1 MTHGFSPEFMQ
12 RVAGSLLHF
21 LWQGAAVAL
30 LANLCLRLSA
40 RRSAE
45 TRYAVAAGA
54 LCFMSV
60 CPVLTFIYYAQTGAI
75 TQRILRLTGETIS
88 TRPIDG
94 PVEATLWW
102 TQAIVLVWF
111 GGMAVSSLRLAAG
124 WSLSRRLVR
133 LARQAVPSQFV
144 RMCDDVG
151 NQVALR
157 RRVKILLSE
166 HLDTP
171 AAIGWLRPVIL
182 LPVSALTGLDETQ
195 IRAILAHEIAH
206 IRRHDFLI
214 NAFQRVVEAVLFYHP
229 AVWWLSSRV
238 RTERENCCDDLAI
251 RVCGD
256 RLIYAEAL
264 IALERSRSAE
274 PVFAL
279 AATGGGLVQRVR
291 RILGREVIRPDWQ
304 SALAAVLLITAW
316 IIGGVWQSAALSAEP
331 LLPPKPAAP
340 PPISSAVAA
349 FAAIVTAQPVV
360 LPETQQPLPVQP
372 PASGPGKIEGIVA
385 RAGTAE
391 AVAGVQVTLAGGPA
405 DPKAVQELTRALGG
419 RGIVFAPANIG
430 SVDEVIQQALDA
442 AATIGV
448 APNFPS
454 MRDAINN
461 FRAANAGRFSG
472 SSDATGRFTIE
483 DVIPGQYTVQAE
495 REGFFQPPEPLTVRV
510 AGNQVSQLAVPVS
523 PASTISGKIR
533 DASGRPQT
541 NVDVVAYALIYNN
554 GYPTLQPRITKQVN
568 DKGEYRLFWLQ
579 PGEYYLAAAPRP
591 GSGGATPATSR
602 EQFLRTFFPNVPDA
616 NSTVPVRIKPGDQLS
631 GMDIEIQKV
640 IAAKIAGKVITNIPP
655 EETIESAARTNSPSG
670 SATAIMLIS
679 RDMTR
684 PDLPGGN
691 TSTIGTIPVNSGVG
705 QFEIGGL
712 LPGTYDL
719 YARIAESGA
728 NGGAGFAFGFTPI
741 EVHGE
746 DLNGLSITVQR
757 TVPVNGIVTVDGAVP
772 QNPLR
777 ISILPDGSATRLG
790 VYQAVGQRPVMPA
803 ADGTFSV
810 IAVPPGHY
818 HVQIGQGLPRDVY
831 VSDVLQSASVFD
843 TGFDV
848 GTEPPSPLRVILKSG
863 AAAVEGTVKDGQGKA
878 LANATV
884 VVIPPPDRRQNRAL
898 YRTATTDAT
907 GSFAIRSLAPGN
919 YKVFAWQN
927 VTNGA
932 YYNPRFMEKYED
944 RGQPV
949 NLDSRATLKS
959 ALVAIPPEP

>member
-1 MTHGFSPEFMQ
+1 MIHGFSPEFMQ

-21 LWQGAAVAL
+21 LWQGAAIAL

-45 TRYAVAAGA
+45 ARYAIAAGG
-54 LCFMSV
+54 LCFMSI
-60 CPVLTFIYYAQTGAI
+60 CPVLTFMYYTQTGAI
-75 TQRILRLTGETIS
+75 AERLLRLTGETIS
-88 TRPIDG
+88 TRAIDA

-102 TQAIVLVWF
+102 TQSIVLVWF
-111 GGMAVSSLRLAAG
+111 AGMAVSSLRLAAG
-124 WSLSRRLVR
+124 WSLSRRLVL
-133 LARQAVPSQFV
+133 LAKKAVPSQLV
-144 RMCDDVG
+144 RVCDDVA

-182 LPVSALTGLDETQ
+182 LPVSALTGLEETQ

-238 RTERENCCDDLAI
+238 RAEREHCCDDLAI

-264 IALERSRSAE
+264 IALERSRSTE
-274 PVFAL
+274 PVFAV

-316 IIGGVWQSAALSAEP
+316 IIGGVWQSAVLSAEP
-331 LLPPKPAAP
+331 LLPPKPPAP

-349 FAAIVTAQPVV
+349 FTAIVTAQPVV
-360 LPETQQPLPVQP
+360 LPETQQALPAQTP
-372 PASGPGKIEGIVA
+372 PPGPGKIEGIVA
-385 RAGTAE
+385 RAGSAE

-461 FRAANAGRFSG
+461 FRAANAGRFSAA
-472 SSDATGRFTIE
+472 SDATGRFTIE

-495 REGFFQPPEPLTVRV
+495 REGFFQPEPLTVRV
-510 AGNQVSQLAVPVS
+510 AANQASQLTVPVS
-523 PASTISGKIR
+523 SAATISGRIR
-533 DASGRPQT
+533 DAAGRPQT
-541 NVDVVAYALIYNN
+541 NVDVVAYALVYNN

-591 GSGGATPATSR
+591 ATGSATAASKD
-602 EQFLRTFFPNVPDA
+602 QSIRTFFPNAQDA

-655 EETIESAARTNSPSG
+655 AETIESAARTNSPSG

-712 LPGTYDL
+712 LPGSYDL

-757 TVPVNGIVTVDGAVP
+757 TVPVNGIVTIDGAVP
-772 QNPLR
+772 QNPMR

-818 HVQIGQGLPRDVY
+818 HVQIGQGLPRDIY

-843 TGFDV
+843 AGFDV
-848 GTEPPSPLRVILKSG
+848 GAEPPGPLRVILKSG
-863 AAAVEGTVKDGQGKA
+863 AAAVEGIVKDAQGKA

-898 YRTATTDAT
+898 YRTATTDST
-907 GSFAIRSLAPGN
+907 GTFAVRSLAPGN
-919 YKVFAWQN
+919 YKVFAWQT
-927 VTNGA
+927 VANGA
-932 YYNPRFMEKYED
+932 YYNPRFLEKYED

-949 NLDSRATLKS
+949 NLDSRATVNKS
-959 ALVAIPPEP
+959 LVAIPAEP